1 MSKNFLLKLKQA
13 RQISFITQDIKF
25 VLNNKEKLRLW
36 IALCVKDYKKQ
47 TGDVAF
53 VFCNDNYLL
62 KINKE
67 YLKHNTLTD
76 IITFDY
82 SVSKIIS
89 GEIFISIDRVKEN
102 ARLFSV
108 SFKDELH
115 RVLIHGI
122 LHLCGCKDKTASGKK
137 EMTARE
143 DYYLSLRS
151 F

>member
-1 MSKNFLLKLKQA
+1 MKTENN
-13 RQISFITQDIKF
+13 ITFVSEKVKF
-25 VLNNKEKLRLW
+25 ALRDKEKLRRW
-36 IALCVKDYKKQ
+36 INGCLKDYKKE
-47 TGDVAF
+47 TGNINYI
-53 VFCNDNYLL
+53 FCTDSYLL

-82 SVSKIIS
+82 TEGKMVS
-89 GEIFISIDRVKEN
+89 GEVFISIERVKEN
-102 ARLFSV
+102 AALFSG

-115 RVLIHGI
+115 RVMIHGI
-122 LHLCGCKDKTASGKK
+122 LHLCGHKDKTPRTKK
-137 EMTARE
+137 EMTAKE